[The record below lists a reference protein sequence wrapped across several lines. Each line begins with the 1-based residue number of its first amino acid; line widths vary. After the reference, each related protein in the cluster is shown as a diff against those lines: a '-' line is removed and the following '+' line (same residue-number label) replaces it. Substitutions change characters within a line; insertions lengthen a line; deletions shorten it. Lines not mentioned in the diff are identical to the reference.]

1 MKKSIVLGGVT
12 AALVLI
18 VGCKINNP
26 QPRRLDQPVS
36 TGAEVGVATAPPKTW
51 PTSAGRPPRIIV
63 LLFPL
68 AQDYQS
74 PQVEAALEE
83 AFRQAKFEIFDAN
96 QIADIK
102 KLQADVLA
110 EDFSTAK
117 GIAAQYKCEF
127 IIVGRYRR
135 DPFMASDSQP
145 GLQYYQWSTIVKA
158 ISASDGRVI
167 DSDDAEVKR
176 VTDAQAIRAR
186 VLEGGV
192 KLATSVI
199 DAAKNRKNSVM
210 LNISGVDND
219 LYVKVLQ
226 QIKGLAQNVT
236 ERSYN
241 LGVLE
246 LEVDISGAA
255 SDFKIALLTATTP
268 KFKLVTS
275 TDVSM
280 TLEIDKD
287 YVPNE

>member
-1 MKKSIVLGGVT
+1 
-12 AALVLI
+12 
-18 VGCKINNP
+18 
-26 QPRRLDQPVS
+26 
-36 TGAEVGVATAPPKTW
+36 
-51 PTSAGRPPRIIV
+51 V
-63 LLFPL
+63 LLFPM
-68 AQDYQS
+68 QDDYKTTQI
-74 PQVEAALEE
+74 EGALEE
-83 AFRQAKFEIFDAN
+83 CFRQAKFEIFDAE
-96 QIADIK
+96 QIAEIK

-110 EDFSTAK
+110 DDYSTAK
-117 GIAAQYKCEF
+117 GIAAQYKCEY

-135 DPFMASDSQP
+135 DPFMESDTAV
-145 GLQYYQWSTIVKA
+145 GNMKYYIWDVLVKA

-167 DSDDAEVKR
+167 DSKNAEEKR
-176 VTDAQAIRAR
+176 VNDTVRIRNK
-186 VLEGGV
+186 VLAAGTTMANSLV
-192 KLATSVI
+192 

-210 LNISGVDND
+210 LNISGVEND

-226 QIKGLAQNVT
+226 AIKGMAQNVT

-255 SDFKIALLTATTP
+255 SDFKIALLSATAP

-280 TLEIDKD
+280 TLAIDKD